1 MNTIENNN
9 LQQFASAEFIPT
21 EEINSVILKAQ
32 AGDKSALK
40 KIVKSCQYLI
50 LNVAKKSGVLSCS
63 KGYEDDIISSGNIGL
78 LVAIRNFNISKGIPF
93 IPYAKVCISGSI
105 YDFLNSNH
113 QIHYSKK
120 AIQDLNKLSKKG
132 EQALLSNE
140 RKQQLSRVS
149 YKFVPLFAKNGSGD
163 EFNICDSEGIVFN
176 DTPETQYIKKQE
188 RQLVLKF
195 LSALSERESF
205 ILTKFFGINCEP
217 LSFSE
222 IGGLLNISKQR
233 VGQIYQAAIKKI
245 KQANSNL
252 IISDLVAA

>member
-132 EQALLSNE
+132 DQALFSAE
-140 RKQQLSRVS
+140 RKQQLSHIS
-149 YKFVPLFAKNGSGD
+149 YTFIPLFTKNGSD
-163 EFNICDSEGIVFN
+163 EEFNVCDSEGVAFTE
-176 DTPETQYIKKQE
+176 TPETQYIKKQE
-188 RQLVLKF
+188 KQLVLKI
-195 LSALSERESF
+195 LSVLSERERF
-205 ILTKFFGINCEP
+205 IITKFFGINCTP

-222 IGGLLNISKQR
+222 IGSLLNISKQR
-233 VGQIYQAAIKKI
+233 VCQIYQAAIKKI

-252 IISDLVAA
+252 AIADLVAA

>member
-50 LNVAKKSGVLSCS
+50 LNVAKNSGVLSCS

-78 LVAIRNFNISKGIPF
+78 LLAIRNFNISKGIPF

-120 AIQDLNKLSKKG
+120 TTVFKNLLQNDTRISTLHS
-132 EQALLSNE
+132 EQL
-140 RKQQLSRVS
+140 RTSRS
-149 YKFVPLFAKNGSGD
+149 VPLRN
-163 EFNICDSEGIVFN
+163 
-176 DTPETQYIKKQE
+176 
-188 RQLVLKF
+188 RQRGFPDRSTCK
-195 LSALSERESF
+195 
-205 ILTKFFGINCEP
+205 P
-217 LSFSE
+217 
-222 IGGLLNISKQR
+222 
-233 VGQIYQAAIKKI
+233 
-245 KQANSNL
+245 
-252 IISDLVAA
+252 